1 MAFLKRY
8 LEWNNDE
15 GKFWVRPKYLRYKEA
30 KETYEK
36 EEKIHL
42 ELLAVL
48 LAAGESERND
58 YFVPKSHWLE
68 ICHERLVAARFL
80 YQQALTFYRRN
91 WNLCY
96 HAVLLSTLFRQVHL
110 PVEMWAHIWYFLK
123 RSF

>member
-36 EEKIHL
+36 EEMIHL
-42 ELLAVL
+42 ERVAVL
-48 LAAGESERND
+48 LAGHD
-58 YFVPKSHWLE
+58 YYDVPKSHWLE
-68 ICHERLVAARFL
+68 ICHERLVAARFI

-96 HAVLLSTLFRQVHL
+96 HAVLLSTLFRQLHVL
-110 PVEMWAHIWYFLK
+110 PVEMWAHVWHFLQ